1 MSYMLNKKQFNRG
14 EELNRVYSSDKNSHL
29 NYFTR
34 RNQSRIAKGQKPKS
48 GYNWVKRAQE
58 VGLVR

>member
-1 MSYMLNKKQFNRG
+1 MGYMLNQKQFNRE

-29 NYFTR
+29 NSIAK
-34 RNQSRIAKGQKPKS
+34 RNQGRMAKGQKPKS
-48 GYNWVKRAQE
+48 GYNWVKQAQE